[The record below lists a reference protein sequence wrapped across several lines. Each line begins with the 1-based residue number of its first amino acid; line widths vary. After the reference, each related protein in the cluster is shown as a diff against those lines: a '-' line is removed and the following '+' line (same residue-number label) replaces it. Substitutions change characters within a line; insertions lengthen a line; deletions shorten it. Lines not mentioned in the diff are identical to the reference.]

1 MLAAAT
7 PVRRIEQCMGTVFS
21 FDVRAPGVSHEA
33 MQAALA
39 WLHEADARFSTYRAD
54 SEISRIRRGE
64 LRLADAHPEVR
75 SVLARCD
82 EAQTATDGWF
92 SARATG
98 VLDPSGYV
106 KGWAIDTLS
115 RLLEA
120 AGSTNHC
127 VNGGGDVACV
137 GRPATGR
144 GWRVGIADPLHSGAL
159 LHTVEGE
166 GPFGVA
172 TSGTAERGTH
182 VVDPRTGRR
191 PAELASVTVVAGS
204 VLEADVLATAALAC
218 GAGAVRWLQRREAQA
233 VVVHADGRVEAIT
246 GR

>member
-1 MLAAAT
+1 
-7 PVRRIEQCMGTVFS
+7 MGTVFS
-21 FDVRAPGVSHEA
+21 FDIRTPGVPYQAVQEA
-33 MQAALA
+33 IC
-39 WLHEADARFSTYRAD
+39 WLHEADARFSTYRPD

-64 LRLADAHPEVR
+64 LRLAEAHPDVR
-75 SVLARCD
+75 HVLARCD
-82 EAQTATDGWF
+82 EAQAATDGWF

-106 KGWAIDTLS
+106 KGWAIERLS

-120 AGSTNHC
+120 AGSANHC

-137 GRPATGR
+137 GRPAPGR
-144 GWRVGIADPLHSGAL
+144 GWRVGIADPLRPGAL

-172 TSGTAERGTH
+172 TSGIAERGTH
-182 VVDPRTGRR
+182 VVDPHTGRR

-218 GAGAVRWLQRREAQA
+218 GAGAARWLQRREAQA
-233 VVVHADGRVEAIT
+233 VVVHADGRVDSIT
-246 GR
+246 GP